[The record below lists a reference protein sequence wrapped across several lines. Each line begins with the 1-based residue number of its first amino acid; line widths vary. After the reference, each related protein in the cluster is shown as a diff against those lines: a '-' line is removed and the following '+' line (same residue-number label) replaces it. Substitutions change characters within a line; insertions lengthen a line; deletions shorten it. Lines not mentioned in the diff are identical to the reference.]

1 MPLLV
6 FLMFTFPILCHAQAR
21 LIGIVNTT
29 APLLLDADDVSL
41 PLDMTK
47 GNN

>member
-21 LIGIVNTT
+21 LIGIVNTISP
-29 APLLLDADDVSL
+29 ASPGRGRREPSL
-41 PLDMTK
+41 GHD
-47 GNN
+47 

>member
-1 MPLLV
+1 
-6 FLMFTFPILCHAQAR
+6 
-21 LIGIVNTT
+21 VNTT